1 MRKKRQ
7 WNSYREPRII
17 PNSVAWGVWIVCVF
31 IFLAVVIFPK
41 LHLKEIPKETLKETG
56 MRKCEVVIDGTDWH
70 SAVSHIKQT
79 ESFQPNQYQLGNY
92 WYIGYG
98 HQTKS
103 GECWEQISESQA
115 TEILENDL
123 LRMINYVSSR
133 YDVTG
138 NQSLALGMLFYNVRH
153 SSIYSSVM
161 DAELKKGPFYWDEE
175 KIQESWAKLCRFG
188 GKEHAGLRER
198 REFEI
203 RLFFG
208 YGK

>member
-31 IFLAVVIFPK
+31 IFLSVVIFPK
-41 LHLKEIPKETLKETG
+41 THLKETLKETET
-56 MRKCEVVIDGTDWH
+56 RKCAVVIDGTDWH
-70 SAVSHIKQT
+70 SSVSHIKQT
-79 ESFQPNQYQLGNY
+79 ESFQPIQYQLGNY

-98 HQTKS
+98 HQIKS

-123 LRMINYVSSR
+123 LRMIHYVSSR

-153 SSIYSSVM
+153 SSICSSVL
-161 DAELKKGPFYWDEE
+161 DSELKKGPKCWDED
-175 KIQESWAKLCRFG
+175 KMRESWAKLCRFN
-188 GKEHAGLRER
+188 GKEHPGLRAR

-203 RLFFG
+203 RLFFSHG
-208 YGK
+208 NY